1 MKIKVFYPNAKGNIE
16 LTKEKLEGLLNEAY
30 NEGYRDGKN
39 NNGYYYG
46 ISTTPYVSSI
56 CMDGVYGS
64 TAASISDST
73 ADSISDSATNA
84 FSNATKDLVSTDTSQ
99 LGKVSTIDCCY
110 EAITADTL
118 RGTTNHA
125 IALEY
130 AEASNEA

>member
-1 MKIKVFYPNAKGNIE
+1 MKIKVFYPNEKGNIE

-56 CMDGVYGS
+56 CIDGVYG
-64 TAASISDST
+64 ST

-130 AEASNEA
+130 AEAINEA

>member
-1 MKIKVFYPNAKGNIE
+1 MKIKVFYPNEKGNIE

-56 CMDGVYGS
+56 CMDGVYG
-64 TAASISDST
+64 
-73 ADSISDSATNA
+73 SATNA

>member
-1 MKIKVFYPNAKGNIE
+1 MKIKVFYPNEKGNIE

-56 CMDGVYGS
+56 CMDGVY
-64 TAASISDST
+64 DST

-110 EAITADTL
+110 EAITADTF